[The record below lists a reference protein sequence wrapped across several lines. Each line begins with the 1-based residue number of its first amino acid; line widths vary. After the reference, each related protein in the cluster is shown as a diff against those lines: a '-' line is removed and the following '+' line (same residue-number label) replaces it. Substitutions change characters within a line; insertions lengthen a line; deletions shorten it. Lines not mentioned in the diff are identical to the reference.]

1 MEPTRFDDLDALQAL
16 ASDAFGDF
24 GPRIEVTQQTIDAF
38 AELTGDR
45 QWIHVDVERA
55 TRESPFGGPIAHGFL
70 TLSLLPK
77 LAAGASL
84 QVTGH
89 TNAVNYGAESLR
101 FLSPVPA
108 GANVHARNRVV
119 RAEAKS
125 SGTLVTVEWDIRV
138 VDAEKPA
145 VLTGCRRSTGDTA
158 PADPASANRGDDDD
172 PITPGE
178 LRALPRPP
186 PPAWPRRWR
195 RSSPR
200 RGTHRR

>member
-1 MEPTRFDDLDALQAL
+1 MHEVRFDDVDGINAL
-16 ASDAFGDF
+16 ASDQFGEW
-24 GPRIEVTQQTIDAF
+24 GAEVEVTQDMINGF

-125 SGTLVTVEWDIRV
+125 SGTLVTVEWDVRV
-138 VDAEKPA
+138 VNAEKPA
-145 VLTGCRRSTGDTA
+145 VLYRMQTLYR
-158 PADPASANRGDDDD
+158 
-172 PITPGE
+172 
-178 LRALPRPP
+178 
-186 PPAWPRRWR
+186 
-195 RSSPR
+195 
-200 RGTHRR
+200 